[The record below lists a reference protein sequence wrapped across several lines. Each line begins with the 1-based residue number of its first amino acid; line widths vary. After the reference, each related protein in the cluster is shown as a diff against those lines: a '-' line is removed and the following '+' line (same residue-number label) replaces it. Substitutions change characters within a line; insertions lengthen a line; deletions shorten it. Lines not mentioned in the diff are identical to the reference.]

1 MAKLTFSGPTREADA
16 ESARAAAVLAGN
28 PVHVHVVPADKVIF
42 VLTGADCPAV
52 ASLRNI
58 TTEDF
63 RDRFTPAELLAV
75 ASSSDPVVKFALLKL
90 STKALPYVDLDNAEV
105 IATMAHLVTV
115 GLLTPARAAAIRA

>member
-1 MAKLTFSGPTREADA
+1 MAKITFSGPTREADA

-28 PVHVHVVPADKVIF
+28 PVHVHVVPADKVII
-42 VLTGADCPAV
+42 VLTGADCPAE

-75 ASSSDPVVKFALLKL
+75 ASSNDPVVKFALLRL
-90 STKALPYVDLDNAEV
+90 STKTLPYIDLDNDEV
-105 IATMAHLVTV
+105 IDTMAHLVTV
-115 GLLTPARAAAIRA
+115 GLLTPARAAAIRS